1 MSWHIAVYLVLAVA
15 FGVNLG
21 IALMAMFA
29 AARGEDAEE
38 VAAPRVTR
46 SPMAQRGRWGFA
58 GVGGHRMKDR
68 NPRASHGHAM
78 ALFGGRLG
86 HRLPRGIA

>member
-1 MSWHIAVYLVLAVA
+1 MSWHIAIYLVLAVA

-21 IALMAMFA
+21 IAFMAIL

-86 HRLPRGIA
+86 RRLPREIA